1 MLRCRGSIRK
11 NEHKKSNAAKPYDL
25 FNHSYQKEMRYLCV
39 YYTAKPLML
48 SNNFEQERKIES
60 VYSKKDG
67 KGSESTDKF

>member
-1 MLRCRGSIRK
+1 MLRCRGSIRI

-48 SNNFEQERKIES
+48 SNNFE
-60 VYSKKDG
+60 
-67 KGSESTDKF
+67 